1 MIRRILAVL
10 KARNLEFVR
19 DRSAM
24 SWSIVIPFVL
34 VFGLGL
40 IFSRGDT
47 DQYTVAVANTPAS
60 AMTASTHRFF
70 ATRFINFVPVED
82 LDDAI
87 AKVSRH
93 QFDLLIDPQGQLRYW
108 INPDSPAGYIVE
120 RLLLQADPSAAQQEV
135 EGEPVR
141 YVDWLVPGI
150 LGMNLMFGCLFG
162 IGYVIV
168 RYRKNGFLKRL
179 HATPLSAFE
188 FITAQA
194 LSRLILTLSVA
205 AFVFAAVKLMLGIR
219 MEGNYLTLLLI
230 AVLGCTALI
239 SLSLVIAARI
249 SSEEFAGGL
258 LNMLSFP
265 MMLLSGVF
273 FSLEGSPG
281 WLQSGAQ
288 ALPLTQM
295 LIAARAVMIDGASVI
310 QVGPQLAIL
319 AAMTIVFLL
328 LGSALFRWRFT

>member
-1 MIRRILAVL
+1 MIMRILAVL

-24 SWSIVIPFVL
+24 SWSIIIPFVL

-40 IFSRGDT
+40 IFSRGDA
-47 DQYTVAVANTPAS
+47 DQYTVAVIGTPA
-60 AMTASTHRFF
+60 AEMTADTHPFF
-70 ATRFINFVPVED
+70 ATRFINFVAV
-82 LDDAI
+82 DDVDAAVAQI
-87 AKVSRH
+87 SRH
-93 QFDLLIDPQGQLRYW
+93 QFDLLIEPRTPLRYW

-120 RLLLQADPSAAQQEV
+120 RLLLQSDALAEQQAV
-135 EGEPVR
+135 AGEPVR

-162 IGYVIV
+162 VGYVIV

-188 FITAQA
+188 FIVAQA
-194 LSRLILTLSVA
+194 LSRLILTIAVA
-205 AFVFAAVKLMLGIR
+205 IFVFLCVKLLLDIR
-219 MEGNYLTLLLI
+219 MDGSYWTLLLV

-258 LNMLSFP
+258 LNLFSFP

-273 FSLEGSPG
+273 FSLEGSPQ
-281 WLQSGAQ
+281 WLQGVAQ

-295 LIAARAVMIDGASVI
+295 LIAARAVMIDGAGLAQI
-310 QVGPQLAIL
+310 APQLVVL
-319 AAMTIVFLL
+319 TAMTAVFLAF
-328 LGSALFRWRFT
+328 GSWLFRWRFV